1 MSGILQV
8 CSGLWSLD
16 FDALKVLV
24 VEDEPK
30 VADALREG
38 LQAEQYDV
46 AVERTGEGAFYRT
59 ATETFDL
66 VLLDLSLP
74 ARDGLDVLAA
84 LRAQSIRVPVI
95 VISARDRI
103 EDRVTGLDAGADDYV
118 VKPFAFAELL
128 ARMRSLLRRGHTSDS
143 ELTTAGSLTIDVIA
157 RRARRGS
164 TPIELTTKEFELLEY
179 IVRHQGEIVS
189 RETLVREVWKEASRS
204 GPLDNVIDVYIG
216 RLRRKMDVDGL
227 PPIIHTIRGVGYTLR
242 EGEG

>member
-1 MSGILQV
+1 M
-8 CSGLWSLD
+8 
-16 FDALKVLV
+16 KVLV

-59 ATETFDL
+59 ATEAFDL

-74 ARDGLDVLAA
+74 ARNGLDVLAA

-95 VISARDRI
+95 VISARDGI

-128 ARMRSLLRRGHTSDS
+128 ARMRSLLRRGRATDT

-157 RRARRGS
+157 RRVRRGGA
-164 TPIELTTKEFELLEY
+164 PIELTTREFELLEY
-179 IVRHQGEIVS
+179 LARHQGEIVS
-189 RETLVREVWKEASRS
+189 RETLVREVWKESSRS

-216 RLRRKMDVDGL
+216 RLRRKMEVEGL
-227 PPIIHTIRGVGYTLR
+227 PSIIHTIRGVGYTLR
-242 EGEG
+242 EGEA

>member
-1 MSGILQV
+1 M
-8 CSGLWSLD
+8 
-16 FDALKVLV
+16 KVLV

-46 AVERTGEGAFYRT
+46 AIERTGEGAFYRT

-74 ARDGLDVLAA
+74 SRDGLEVLAA

-95 VISARDRI
+95 VLTARDRV

-128 ARMRSLLRRGHTSDS
+128 ARMRSLLRRGRTADS
-143 ELTTAGSLTIDVIA
+143 ELTTAGSVTVDVIA
-157 RRARRGS
+157 RRVRRAG
-164 TPIELTTKEFELLEY
+164 TPIELTAKEFDLLEY
-179 IVRHQGEIVS
+179 LARHAGEVVS
-189 RETLVREVWKEASRS
+189 RETLVREVWKESSRS

-216 RLRRKMDVDGL
+216 RLRRKMEVDGQ
-227 PPIIHTIRGVGYTLR
+227 PPLIHTIRGVGYTLR
-242 EGEG
+242 EGEA

>member
-1 MSGILQV
+1 M
-8 CSGLWSLD
+8 
-16 FDALKVLV
+16 KVLV

-46 AVERTGEGAFYRT
+46 AIERTGEGAFYRT

-74 ARDGLDVLAA
+74 SRDGLEVLAA

-95 VISARDRI
+95 VLTARDRV

-128 ARMRSLLRRGHTSDS
+128 ARMRSLLRRGRTADS
-143 ELTTAGSLTIDVIA
+143 ELTTAGSVTVDVIA
-157 RRARRGS
+157 RRVRRAG
-164 TPIELTTKEFELLEY
+164 TPIELTAKEFDLLEY
-179 IVRHQGEIVS
+179 LARHAGEVVS
-189 RETLVREVWKEASRS
+189 RETLVREVWKESARS
-204 GPLDNVIDVYIG
+204 GPLDNVIDVYVG
-216 RLRRKMDVDGL
+216 RLRRKMEVDGQ
-227 PPIIHTIRGVGYTLR
+227 PPLIHTIRGVGYTLR
-242 EGEG
+242 EGEA